1 MITHAINLTDSIV
14 YAGFWRRL
22 AAVCID
28 ALILLPIIGLLA
40 YLGLSATGS
49 ATGSTSGSEIA
60 LQALNS
66 DPLALFHPAAL
77 AALDLAVFALVVYCW
92 VRFHGTPGKL
102 LLGCQIIDANS
113 GQPLSITRAILRYLA
128 YLISALPLMLGF
140 LWISIDRRK
149 QGWHDKIA
157 RSVVII
163 EDESTKSL
171 QQLQQEMR

>member
-49 ATGSTSGSEIA
+49 TSGSEIA
-60 LQALNS
+60 LQALDSN
-66 DPLALFHPAAL
+66 PLAFFHPAAL
-77 AALDLAVFALVVYCW
+77 AALDLGVFALVVYCW
-92 VRFHGTPGKL
+92 VRFQGTPGKL

-113 GQPLSITRAILRYLA
+113 GQPLSIARALLRYLA
-128 YLISALPLMLGF
+128 YLVSALPLMLGF
-140 LWISIDRRK
+140 LWIAMDRRK

-157 RSVVII
+157 RSAVII